1 MMRITVR
8 EIASQAGV
16 SPATVSLV
24 LNNKKG
30 VSEQTRRRVQQ
41 VLDYHDYK
49 PSPVR
54 RRQNHF
60 RLVIIKYRTHGMALE
75 ENQGFIASIIDQ
87 MEQECRRLDF
97 HLIMRNCDAQHVDAC
112 IADIQQDPP
121 DGIILVGTELSR
133 EDYWVLDRL
142 QVPLVVLDNSMQFEK
157 WDSVVM
163 DNEGIMRTAVLHL
176 YELGHRQIGYFK
188 SSRQINNLDE
198 RYAGYLL
205 TMKELGLPVPEPTEL
220 ATTLNG
226 AYRDMKQL
234 IETGRYQPHGAA
246 VADNDS
252 IAIGAAKAIQEAGY
266 SIPRDLSIIGV
277 DDIPYSAITTPA
289 LSTVRIS
296 RSTLGTLAVELI
308 QTRVQH
314 PDWPTMHVKIAGSLI
329 QRASARSLAAGKE
342 R

>member
-1 MMRITVR
+1 MRITVR

-30 VSEQTRRRVQQ
+30 VSEQTRQRVQK
-41 VLDYHDYK
+41 VLERYDYK
-49 PSPVR
+49 PSPAR

-87 MEQECRRLDF
+87 IEQECRRLNF
-97 HLIMRNCDAQHVDAC
+97 HLIMRNCDAQHADRC
-112 IADIQQDPP
+112 IEDIQLDPP
-121 DGIILVGTELSR
+121 DGIILVGTELPK
-133 EDYWVLDRL
+133 EDYWVLERL
-142 QVPLVVLDNSMQFEK
+142 QVPLVVLDNSMKFEK

-163 DNEGIMRTAVLHL
+163 DNEGILRAAVLYL
-176 YELGHRQIGYFK
+176 YELGHRRIGYFK

-205 TMKELGLPVPEPTEL
+205 TMQELGLEVPEPTPL

-226 AYRDMKQL
+226 AYRDMKKL
-234 IETGRYQPHGAA
+234 IETKQYKPQGAV

-266 SIPRDLSIIGV
+266 NIPRDLSIVGV
-277 DDIPYSAITTPA
+277 DDIPYSAVTTPA

-296 RSTLGTLAVELI
+296 RSTLGLLAVEMI
-308 QTRVQH
+308 QKRVLH
-314 PDWPTMHVKIAGSLI
+314 PDWPTMQIRISGSLI
-329 QRASARSLAAGKE
+329 PRASTGSPPAGE
-342 R
+342 EG

>member
-30 VSEQTRRRVQQ
+30 VSEQTRRRVQK
-41 VLDYHDYK
+41 VLDRHNYK
-49 PSPVR
+49 PSPIR

-60 RLVIIKYRTHGMALE
+60 RLVIIKYRTHGMAVE

-87 MEQECRRLDF
+87 IEQECRRLNF
-97 HLIMRNCDAQHVDAC
+97 HLIMRNCDAQHADAC

-121 DGIILVGTELSR
+121 DGIILVGTEMPK
-133 EDYWVLDRL
+133 EDYWVLDRM
-142 QVPLVVLDNSMQFEK
+142 QVPLVVLDNSMQYEK

-163 DNEGIMRTAVLHL
+163 DNEGILRTAVLHL
-176 YELGHRQIGYFK
+176 HQLGHRKIGYFK
-188 SSRQINNLDE
+188 SNRQINNLDE
-198 RYAGYLL
+198 RYAGYLQA
-205 TMKELGLPVPEPTEL
+205 MNELGLPVPAPTEL

-226 AYRDMKQL
+226 AYRDMKKL
-234 IETGRYQPHGAA
+234 IEAGQYKPHGAV

-266 SIPRDLSIIGV
+266 NIPRDMSIIGV

-296 RSTLGTLAVELI
+296 RSTLGTLAVEMI
-308 QTRVQH
+308 QKRVLN
-314 PDWPTMHVKIAGSLI
+314 PDWPTMQVKIAGSLI
-329 QRASARSLAAGKE
+329 PRASTRSLITGKE
-342 R
+342 P

>member
-8 EIASQAGV
+8 DIASQAGV

-30 VSEQTRRRVQQ
+30 VSEQTRRRVQE
-41 VLDYHDYK
+41 VLDSRGYR

-54 RRQNHF
+54 RQQSRF
-60 RLVIIKYRTHGMALE
+60 RLVIIKYRAHGLALE

-87 MEQECRRLDF
+87 IELECRRLDF
-97 HLIMRNCDAQHVDAC
+97 QLNTRNCDAQHADAC
-112 IADIQQDPP
+112 VADIQQNPP
-121 DGIILVGTELSR
+121 DGVIMVGTELSR

-142 QVPLVVLDNSMQFEK
+142 RVPLVVLDNSMRFEK

-163 DNEGIMRTAVLHL
+163 DNEDIVRTAVLHL
-176 YELGHRQIGYFK
+176 HELGHRQIGYFK

-205 TMKELGLPVPEPTEL
+205 IMNELGLSVPEPTQL

-226 AYRDMKQL
+226 AYRDMKKL
-234 IETGRYQPHGAA
+234 IESGQFKPQGAV

-266 SIPRDLSIIGV
+266 NIPRDLSIIGV
-277 DDIPYSAITTPA
+277 DDIPYSAVTTPA

-296 RSTLGTLAVELI
+296 RSTLGTLAVEML
-308 QTRVQH
+308 QRRVLH
-314 PDWPTMHVKIAGSLI
+314 PDWPTVHVRIAGNLI
-329 QRASARSLAAGKE
+329 QRASTHSLAPKE